1 SYVPVFTRARKIIVI
16 HDVIADT
23 YPQLTLPSATARML
37 WKAKVA
43 AGLRQADAIVTV
55 SDFSRDGIV
64 QRFGIQPERIAVVGE
79 ASDPVFRRL
88 PDASLTTH
96 LRDLGVPEAGRLVV
110 YVGGFSPHKN
120 LEPLVDAVAALASRP
135 GFEDIRLVMVGEHK
149 REVFHSYFDVV
160 ARRVAA
166 AGLTN
171 RTIFTGYLADEDVV
185 VLLNRSAVLALPSLI
200 EGFGLPAVEAA
211 ACGCRV
217 VATTSS
223 PLPGLLGDGAIC
235 VDAREPSSLAAALE
249 HVLGSEPLRASMRK
263 AGLDA
268 ASRLTWEAAARQMRR
283 GVVSVAARWVDPSAS
298 CTSPRSTRRTASAGT
313 RCTSTVSRM
322 RSPTAA
328 TTWTWC
334 TASTHTI
341 SSTRPSRRSLS
352 ASILASGAT
361 SCGAGGAG
369 SPRSSRSRRGGR
381 GSSSGRSRR
390 CSTANPTTSS
400 TFTTPRY

>member
-1 SYVPVFTRARKIIVI
+1 MSSPTPTRLFASWRCSPTPWSGVRIGVDATCWENTRGYGRHARALLTALVALDPDNEYIFVIDTPPLIAPLPARAGARLIRSGAPTAVAASSQGHRAISDMWRMSRALSSRDFDVLLFPTIYSYVPVLTRARKIIVI

-23 YPQLTLPSATARML
+23 YPRLTLPSPTARIL

-160 ARRVAA
+160 ARRVAT
-166 AGLTN
+166 AGLAN
-171 RTIFTGYLADEDVV
+171 RTIF
-185 VLLNRSAVLALPSLI
+185 
-200 EGFGLPAVEAA
+200 
-211 ACGCRV
+211 
-217 VATTSS
+217 
-223 PLPGLLGDGAIC
+223 
-235 VDAREPSSLAAALE
+235 
-249 HVLGSEPLRASMRK
+249 
-263 AGLDA
+263 
-268 ASRLTWEAAARQMRR
+268 
-283 GVVSVAARWVDPSAS
+283 
-298 CTSPRSTRRTASAGT
+298 
-313 RCTSTVSRM
+313 
-322 RSPTAA
+322 
-328 TTWTWC
+328 
-334 TASTHTI
+334 
-341 SSTRPSRRSLS
+341 
-352 ASILASGAT
+352 
-361 SCGAGGAG
+361 
-369 SPRSSRSRRGGR
+369 
-381 GSSSGRSRR
+381 
-390 CSTANPTTSS
+390 
-400 TFTTPRY
+400 

>member
-1 SYVPVFTRARKIIVI
+1 VRIGVDATCWENTRGYGRHARALLTALVALDHDNDYTFVLDTPPAIASLPAGAGTRLVRSGAPTVVAASARGHRAIGDMWRVGRALSAGDFDVVLFPTIYSYVPVLTRARKIIVI

-23 YPQLTLPSATARML
+23 YPQLTLPSPTARIL

-88 PDASLTTH
+88 PDAALTTR

-120 LEPLVDAVAALASRP
+120 LEPLVDAVASLASRP

-166 AGLTN
+166 AGLAN

-211 ACGCRV
+211 ACGCPV
-217 VATTSS
+217 VATTAS

-235 VDAREPSSLAAALE
+235 VDPREPGGLAAALE
-249 HVLGSEPLRASMRK
+249 RVLASESLQASMRK

-268 ASRLTWEAAARQMRR
+268 AGRLTWEAAARQMLDVLR
-283 GVVSVAARWVDPSAS
+283 SVAAR
-298 CTSPRSTRRTASAGT
+298 
-313 RCTSTVSRM
+313 
-322 RSPTAA
+322 
-328 TTWTWC
+328 
-334 TASTHTI
+334 
-341 SSTRPSRRSLS
+341 
-352 ASILASGAT
+352 
-361 SCGAGGAG
+361 
-369 SPRSSRSRRGGR
+369 
-381 GSSSGRSRR
+381 
-390 CSTANPTTSS
+390 
-400 TFTTPRY
+400 

>member
-1 SYVPVFTRARKIIVI
+1 MWRMSRALSAGDFDVLLFPTIYSYVPVLTRARKIIVI

-23 YPQLTLPSATARML
+23 YPQLTLPSPTARIL
-37 WKAKVA
+37 WKTKVA

-88 PDASLTTH
+88 PDASLTTR

-166 AGLTN
+166 AGVAN
-171 RTIFTGYLADEDVV
+171 RTIFTGYLSDEDVV

-211 ACGCRV
+211 ACGCPV
-217 VATTSS
+217 VATTAS

-235 VDAREPSSLAAALE
+235 VDPREPGALAAALE
-249 HVLGSEPLRASMRK
+249 RVLASEPLQASMRK

-268 ASRLTWEAAARQMRR
+268 ASRLTWEAAARQML
-283 GVVSVAARWVDPSAS
+283 GIVGSVAAR
-298 CTSPRSTRRTASAGT
+298 
-313 RCTSTVSRM
+313 
-322 RSPTAA
+322 
-328 TTWTWC
+328 
-334 TASTHTI
+334 
-341 SSTRPSRRSLS
+341 
-352 ASILASGAT
+352 
-361 SCGAGGAG
+361 
-369 SPRSSRSRRGGR
+369 
-381 GSSSGRSRR
+381 
-390 CSTANPTTSS
+390 
-400 TFTTPRY
+400 